1 MDIHATTPA
10 LMQFVQ
16 SLRQKLTVEEVI
28 VFGSYL
34 DGLATE
40 ESDIDVLVIS
50 SDFAALDEDNRLDI
64 LDAAAEGIVP
74 DVHPW
79 GFTPDELRKASRL
92 TTVGYAREEGIRVP
106 VA

>member
-10 LMQFVQ
+10 LTQFLQ

-40 ESDIDVLVIS
+40 ESDIDMLVIS

>member
-1 MDIHATTPA
+1 MDINATTPA
-10 LMQFVQ
+10 LTQFVQ
-16 SLRQKLTVEEVI
+16 SLLQKLSVEEI
-28 VFGSYL
+28 IIFGSYL

-50 SDFAALDEDNRLDI
+50 NDFARLDEDNRLDI

-79 GFTPDELRKASRL
+79 GFTPDELRNASRL
-92 TTVGYAREEGIRVP
+92 TTVGYAREQGVRFQM
-106 VA
+106 A

>member
-10 LMQFVQ
+10 LMQFLQ

>member
-1 MDIHATTPA
+1 
-10 LMQFVQ
+10 MQFVQ